1 MQINRK
7 YDKLEREKGNVVN
20 MNKKVQKIAAWFMVI
35 IMVAS
40 VVAGLLAYIL

>member
-1 MQINRK
+1 
-7 YDKLEREKGNVVN
+7 

>member
-1 MQINRK
+1 
-7 YDKLEREKGNVVN
+7 

-35 IMVAS
+35 VMVAS